1 MVLLVLQVLQVFW
14 SSWSS
19 RSCGRPGHAG
29 RPPGLLSK
37 LSGPSSRSSRFSGL
51 LVLHVLWSSSVFWQN
66 VQGDKKHQHH
76 VQSCEAENLRAEIL
90 LRRVFLLGSVTPVTP
105 VTLQAKLQKQK
116 DQRAFVEAKQSK
128 AGTAHMQCSTHFT
141 QFFSLSGLFCED
153 MCHPSAESL
162 PHPLNIPN
170 RGVGHIFFFEPRI
183 LYTAPEFVMPS
194 PNRTFLLFVPNLAF

>member
-37 LSGPSSRSSRFSGL
+37 LSGPSSRSSRFFWSSGPPRP
-51 LVLHVLWSSSVFWQN
+51 LVLQVFWQN

-76 VQSCEAENLRAEIL
+76 EQSCEAENLGAEIL

-128 AGTAHMQCSTHFT
+128 AGTAHMQCSTQFT

-162 PHPLNIPN
+162 PHP
-170 RGVGHIFFFEPRI
+170 
-183 LYTAPEFVMPS
+183 
-194 PNRTFLLFVPNLAF
+194 